1 MALSQNGWVAKNYQ
15 LMNTVVV
22 PTANVRVT
30 VRKGD
35 VTTVLL
41 WLLEQ
46 YHKRVEPLR
55 QKDTG
60 GYNPRSI
67 VGNHTLSN
75 HASGTAVDTNW
86 NDHVLGKSGTFTNKQ
101 EQEIDEILNYLEG
114 VVRWG
119 GNYSGRK
126 DEMHFEIVGSPTAVA
141 RVARKIKSGVP
152 AKVASKPKNDN
163 TLEKG
168 DEGPRV
174 KKLQEGLNKVFPA
187 YSKLKVDSDFGPATE
202 KVVKEFQR
210 RSKLDDDGIVG
221 SKTIAELKKHGINI

>member
-15 LMNTVVV
+15 LMNTVTV
-22 PTANVRVT
+22 PTTNVKVT

-67 VGNHTLSN
+67 IGNHTLSN

-86 NDHVLGKSGTFTNKQ
+86 KDHPLGARNTFTNAQ
-101 EQEIDEILNYLEG
+101 EREIKEMLDYLEG

-126 DEMHFEIVGSPTAVA
+126 DEMHFEIVGRQSDVA
-141 RVARKIKSGVP
+141 RVARKIRTGVP
-152 AKVASKPKNDN
+152 AKRPAVSNDVN
-163 TLEKG
+163 IEKG
-168 DEGPRV
+168 DEGARV

-221 SKTIAELKKHGINI
+221 PATIAELKKHGINI